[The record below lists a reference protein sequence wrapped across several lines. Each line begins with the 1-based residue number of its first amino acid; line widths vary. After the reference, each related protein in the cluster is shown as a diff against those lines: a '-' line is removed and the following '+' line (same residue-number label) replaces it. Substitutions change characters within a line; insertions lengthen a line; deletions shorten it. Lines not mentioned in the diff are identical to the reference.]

1 MTPKP
6 NAAPIPTQATDTL
19 TTTAAPGDRGT
30 AAASDA
36 AKTSATAA
44 TFSSVAASPADEFIP
59 LPPPPRVPLAADEPA
74 TLAEVFVYATSRH
87 PKLDALNY
95 KRDGQWRAISSA
107 DMLER
112 AHLIAYG
119 LYALGLR
126 TGDRAAILSESCPE
140 WTLTD
145 AGCQFAT
152 VVDVPVYPTQAPPQ
166 VRYILD
172 DSGARVLFMRNRA
185 AFERIFEAIDGAN
198 ALQHLVFFEPENA
211 AEAGATTLDEL
222 IERGRALRTEQ
233 PDLLDELARVVKP
246 DDLATIIY
254 TSGTTG
260 EPKGVMLTHT
270 NLVSNV
276 IDSSGHLD
284 FGESDVALSVLPLSH
299 VFERLGMYMYIHHGM
314 SVYYAESIEKIGDNM
329 REVRP
334 TIMLCVPRLF
344 EKIYAR
350 IQEKAAAGG
359 KLKAGMLAWAV
370 GVGKLW
376 AQLSVAKKPIP
387 PLLQLK
393 HDIASRLVF
402 SKWRAGVGGRM
413 RLFVSGGAAL
423 PDEIGYIFFGA
434 GLPIVQGYGLT
445 ETSPVIA
452 AGTLE
457 DNRIGTVGRP
467 IKNVEVRIASDGE
480 IETRGPNVM
489 RGYYRKPAE
498 TRAVFTGDGW
508 FKTGDIGEIDAE
520 GFLKITDRKKELFKT
535 SGGKYIAP
543 SVVEARIKGSRF
555 VNQVVLIGNG
565 RKYPAALI
573 VPDWEQLRAYTQ
585 HKGIREGVG
594 TPAEMCRNA
603 RILDLMQ
610 RQVDAACSDLSK
622 YERVKRI
629 ALLEHE
635 LSIEGGELTPTL
647 KVKRRIVD
655 EKYRDAINRL
665 YADS

>member
-1 MTPKP
+1 
-6 NAAPIPTQATDTL
+6 
-19 TTTAAPGDRGT
+19 
-30 AAASDA
+30 
-36 AKTSATAA
+36 
-44 TFSSVAASPADEFIP
+44 
-59 LPPPPRVPLAADEPA
+59 
-74 TLAEVFVYATSRH
+74 
-87 PKLDALNY
+87 
-95 KRDGQWRAISSA
+95 
-107 DMLER
+107 
-112 AHLIAYG
+112 
-119 LYALGLR
+119 
-126 TGDRAAILSESCPE
+126 
-140 WTLTD
+140 
-145 AGCQFAT
+145 
-152 VVDVPVYPTQAPPQ
+152 
-166 VRYILD
+166 
-172 DSGARVLFMRNRA
+172 
-185 AFERIFEAIDGAN
+185 
-198 ALQHLVFFEPENA
+198 
-211 AEAGATTLDEL
+211 
-222 IERGRALRTEQ
+222 
-233 PDLLDELARVVKP
+233 
-246 DDLATIIY
+246 
-254 TSGTTG
+254 
-260 EPKGVMLTHT
+260 MLTHSNLVT
-270 NLVSNV
+270 NL
-276 IDSSGHLD
+276 IDSSGHLA
-284 FGESDVALSVLPLSH
+284 FGESDIALSVLPLSH
-299 VFERLGMYMYIHHGM
+299 VLERLGMYMYIHHGM

-329 REVRP
+329 REVHP

-370 GVGKLW
+370 SVGKLW
-376 AQLSVAKKPIP
+376 AQHTVEKKPVP

-393 HDIASRLVF
+393 HEIATRLVF

-423 PDEIGYIFFGA
+423 PEEIGYIFLGA

-452 AGTLE
+452 AGNLE
-457 DNRIGTVGRP
+457 ENRIGTVGRP
-467 IKNVEVRIASDGE
+467 IKNVEVRIAPDGE

-498 TRAVFTGDGW
+498 TRAVFTEDGW
-508 FKTGDIGEIDAE
+508 FKTGDIGLVDAD

-543 SVVEARIKGSRF
+543 SVIEARIKGSRF

-585 HKGIREGVG
+585 HKGIREKVS
-594 TPAEMCRNA
+594 TPAEMCRNE

-610 RQVDAACSDLSK
+610 RQVDALCADLSN

-647 KVKRRIVD
+647 KVKRRVVD
-655 EKYRDAINRL
+655 EKYRDVISRL
-665 YADS
+665 YANG